1 MPLDPARLVELKRE
15 AERKFSETLAKPV
28 GVL

>member
-1 MPLDPARLVELKRE
+1 MPLNPARLVELKRE
-15 AERKFSETLAKPV
+15 AERKFSETLTKPV